1 MKRPPEKYYKV
12 MNYAA
17 PKEKYMEEYRQGMDP
32 LAEPTDESPV
42 PATTFAAK
50 PSNKRKPFLMP
61 TYCFFADIRTT
72 ARRSWRANNA
82 TSAPGPS
89 NECKTSCMSTSYSV
103 AYIRVIVKRSGQ
115 LNNGDR
121 KHASDDLGS
130 NNEPNSKRLK
140 SNNEKPT
147 DEEEKDHPIV
157 QNGLYAG
164 DMMAAHVARR
174 SVVSCIIRS
183 KSSKRQRYLIALI
196 SRTQTTSFTSGILI
210 GRTRFNALASISF
223 RTFPASWS
231 CCTLSR
237 QA

>member
-1 MKRPPEKYYKV
+1 MKRPPETHEV
-12 MNYAA
+12 MDYAA
-17 PKEKYMEEYRQGMDP
+17 PKGTWSIGREWIPRLSQQTNHLYLPP
-32 LAEPTDESPV
+32 LLLRSHQISV
-42 PATTFAAK
+42 N
-50 PSNKRKPFLMP
+50 PSFCQHGG
-61 TYCFFADIRTT
+61 CFFADIRTT

-89 NECKTSCMSTSYSV
+89 NERKPSYMSTSYSV
-103 AYIRVIVKRSGQ
+103 ADIRVTVKCSGR
-115 LNNGDR
+115 LDNGDR
-121 KHASDDLGS
+121 KRTSDDLDS
-130 NNEPNSKRLK
+130 NNEPNSKWLK

-147 DEEEKDHPIV
+147 DEEQKDHPIV
-157 QNGLYAG
+157 QNGLYAAE
-164 DMMAAHVARR
+164 MMAAHVARR

-183 KSSKRQRYLIALI
+183 KSSKRQRLIALI

-231 CCTLSR
+231 CCALPR